1 MATNRFKNKHVYKIE
16 GVNLQKKLVFS
27 IILNSTRKC
36 TQLKSVLNIFK
47 ELLDMNPII
56 NFSPKYFF
64 FVVFS
69 RLTASRNLKFP
80 ILITVRCSST
90 FNQLFLF
97 TSQLFSIY
105 YNNECLLYKIH
116 SFVI

>member
-36 TQLKSVLNIFK
+36 TRLKSVLNIFK

-64 FVVFS
+64 FCCFFQIDS
-69 RLTASRNLKFP
+69 FPKFK
-80 ILITVRCSST
+80 ISH
-90 FNQLFLF
+90 FNY
-97 TSQLFSIY
+97 SQ
-105 YNNECLLYKIH
+105 
-116 SFVI
+116 V